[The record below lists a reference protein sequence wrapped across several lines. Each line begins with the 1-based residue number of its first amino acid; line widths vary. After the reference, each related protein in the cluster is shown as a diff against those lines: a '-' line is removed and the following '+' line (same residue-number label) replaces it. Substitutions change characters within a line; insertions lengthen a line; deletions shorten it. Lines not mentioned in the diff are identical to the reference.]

1 MVDAAMVGSS
11 FATVLVV
18 AASNFASN
26 LETTALAFLLKL
38 VIDSGLEIVVASEIV
53 VVLAYN
59 RVMAFDLVTEA
70 VSNFGA
76 AFEQEV
82 VVKINSQLE
91 TMEAIADFNFV
102 VHYIMTFLGPF
113 VTLLQ
118 MTTVLEFDQRA
129 FFPIFTNCID
139 H

>member
-1 MVDAAMVGSS
+1 MDGENVLADQSLEPVLMVDAAMVGSS

-38 VIDSGLEIVVASEIV
+38 VIDSSLEIVVASEIV

-70 VSNFGA
+70 
-76 AFEQEV
+76 FEQDV
-82 VVKINSQLE
+82 VIKINS
-91 TMEAIADFNFV
+91 
-102 VHYIMTFLGPF
+102 
-113 VTLLQ
+113 
-118 MTTVLEFDQRA
+118 
-129 FFPIFTNCID
+129 
-139 H
+139 